1 LSVWVHLSAGISG
14 DRVIFTSKHDSCP
27 ATPETAGM
35 KLSIS
40 NEPNSENRF
49 LVFEYANRFADE
61 DECLRFD
68 TSDRNFSIP
77 LDLWVQIGIVVSYSK
92 AQEAGP
98 QSPTTLNVK
107 FYIDG
112 SLVKNIQTNKKL
124 IPVTNREQKKL
135 AQGHVTKIGESFDG
149 TNSLEGRLA
158 MLALWVGGENT
169 DVQASDALMRTIFR
183 TGIDEE
189 AMLNMHSQGF
199 VKSPSLLYS
208 FEQDTVSAAS
218 MHAPISEAKESI
230 RSVTASIHRG
240 VIPYYQPYNGGEIS
254 QVGKKDNSSF
264 RQNLLFLRRLHLQS
278 AMKRVWK
285 SYCQYALG
293 KDELEP
299 LTRKG
304 RVSWGNNGALIIESM
319 DTLWLMNLKDEF
331 VVARDWVRDSFSFD
345 NNVDVVSVSKT
356 TSRILG
362 GLISA
367 FDLSAETILL
377 EKAAD
382 LANRLYPAF
391 SSSPSGIPFTL
402 GNLNKPHYFNSVM
415 NTVPLVDI
423 ESLQLEFRRLSKVLD
438 KPIYAKAVKKIYD
451 ITASISLQT
460 DGNTIPQNLVLDDS
474 NKPSFE
480 GKIKYFGPEGKLFF
494 ETLLKVSIQVGDINN
509 KYRSIYDQGVNYMIE
524 NLLRKSKATGLT
536 FIADINE
543 GEIVN
548 KMDHSL
554 CSYAGT
560 LVLGAYTHPAGLN
573 HEIAQRDLRIGED
586 LARTCYSMYSQMK
599 SGLSP
604 ESVFFNMD
612 SNVPNETVSVPPN
625 SSFYRLRSEF
635 AESLFI
641 LYQLTQNSIYQ
652 EWGWK
657 IFESIENYCR
667 TDVAYATLKD
677 VNDPSKGF
685 HNEMDSNFISKTLKY
700 LYLLQ
705 DPYTEID
712 VLKHMFNGH
721 GHPIKTV

>member
-1 LSVWVHLSAGISG
+1 
-14 DRVIFTSKHDSCP
+14 
-27 ATPETAGM
+27 
-35 KLSIS
+35 
-40 NEPNSENRF
+40 
-49 LVFEYANRFADE
+49 
-61 DECLRFD
+61 
-68 TSDRNFSIP
+68 
-77 LDLWVQIGIVVSYSK
+77 
-92 AQEAGP
+92 
-98 QSPTTLNVK
+98 
-107 FYIDG
+107 
-112 SLVKNIQTNKKL
+112 
-124 IPVTNREQKKL
+124 
-135 AQGHVTKIGESFDG
+135 
-149 TNSLEGRLA
+149 

-169 DVQASDALMRTIFR
+169 DVQTSDALMRTIFR

-199 VKSPSLLYS
+199 VKSPSLLFP
-208 FEQDTVSAAS
+208 FEQDTAL
-218 MHAPISEAKESI
+218 MHTPISEAKESI

-240 VIPYYQPYNGGEIS
+240 VIPYYQPYKGGEIS
-254 QVGKKDNSSF
+254 QVGNNVNPSY
-264 RQNLLFLRRLHLQS
+264 RENLLFLRRLHLQT

-285 SYCQYALG
+285 SYRQYAFG
-293 KDELEP
+293 KDELAP

-304 RVSWGNNGALIIESM
+304 RISWGNNGALIIESM

-331 VVARDWVRDSFSFD
+331 KEARDWVRDSFSFD

-367 FDLSAETILL
+367 FDLSSETILL

-415 NTVPLVDI
+415 NKVPLVEI

-451 ITASISLQT
+451 VTASISLQT
-460 DGNTIPQNLVLDDS
+460 DGKTFGNIPQNLVLDDS
-474 NKPSFE
+474 DKPSFE
-480 GKIKYFGPEGKLFF
+480 GNIKYFGSEGKLFF
-494 ETLLKVSIQVGDINN
+494 ETLLKVSIQGGDINN
-509 KYRSIYDQGVNYMIE
+509 KYRSIYEQGVNYMIE
-524 NLLRKSKATGLT
+524 KLLRKNKATGLT
-536 FIADINE
+536 FIADIND

-573 HEIAQRDLRIGED
+573 HEIAQRDLKIGED
-586 LARTCYSMYSQMK
+586 LARTCYNMYSQMK

-604 ESVFFNMD
+604 ESVLFNMD
-612 SNVPNETVSVPPN
+612 NNVLNEAVSVPPN
-625 SSFYRLRSEF
+625 SSFYRLGSEF

-641 LYQLTQNSIYQ
+641 IHQLTQNSIYQ

-677 VNDPSKGF
+677 VNDPNKGF
-685 HNEMDSNFISKTLKY
+685 NNEMDSTFISKTLKY

-721 GHPIKTV
+721 GHPIKKIS